1 MMPANTTSAFWKSPW
16 RLDTSSATMSTA
28 ANALPAMMDH
38 HEMKPPVSA
47 DPGRM
52 ALAAIAQQMPASSFH
67 EGCMVPRPPV
77 SAT

>member
-1 MMPANTTSAFWKSPW
+1 
-16 RLDTSSATMSTA
+16 MSTA

-52 ALAAIAQQMPASSFH
+52 ALAALAQQMPASSFH